1 MAYQQKPG
9 RGNSNPIMKLSDK
22 LKQGSGLKLL
32 GDLNKDGTLNKY
44 EAKRQAAIDS
54 NSPASMYGAPVHMKG
69 GGSSIGHIS
78 GLNYGTPL
86 YHEEGPEGHVHDTK
100 NPDRYTYQSTD
111 VPAGTERT
119 GKARRRLA
127 KSLTEAANKGVDV
140 QGYTTSGTKGKV
152 ELKKKKIKVKTK
164 GKGGAEGAAVEGQ
177 TSINTDVKVKKR
189 DVKKQLKETGTVT
202 VKGGKVT
209 AGTTQTVTKKGS
221 AKMDA
226 RRAALAKERAATRA
240 EAQKKIAERKAA
252 LEAKRAARKK

>member
-1 MAYQQKPG
+1 MAYTQKPG

-22 LKQGSGLKLL
+22 LKGDSGLKLL
-32 GDLNKDGTLNKY
+32 GDLDKDGKLNKY

-54 NSPASMYGAPVHMKG
+54 NSPATMYGAPVHMKG

-111 VPAGTERT
+111 VGAGTERT
-119 GKARRRLA
+119 GKARRKLT
-127 KSLTEAANKGVDV
+127 KSLTKAANQGVDV
-140 QGYTTSGTKGKV
+140 QGYTTSGTRSRVQVKN
-152 ELKKKKIKVKTK
+152 KKIKVKTK
-164 GKGGAEGAAVEGQ
+164 GKGGAEGAAVDGQ
-177 TSINTDVKVKKR
+177 TSLNTNVKVKKR

-202 VKGGKVT
+202 IKDGKVT
-209 AGTTQTVTKKGS
+209 SGTTQTVTKRGS
-221 AKMDA
+221 AAMDA
-226 RRAALAKERAATRA
+226 KRAALAKKRE
-240 EAQKKIAERKAA
+240 EVQKKLAERKAA